1 MTARIAVIH
10 EVLSWISKSK
20 RLYQFSHKSYNL
32 AITKAKD
39 QIRPELKHLDPEIT
53 LELTSSFRTITVPS
67 LFAPRVMMGIITAKI
82 NEKED
87 FL

>member
-10 EVLSWISKSK
+10 EVLSWISKSVCINFPTN
-20 RLYQFSHKSYNL
+20 LTTL

-53 LELTSSFRTITVPS
+53 LELTSGFRTITVPS
-67 LFAPRVMMGIITAKI
+67 RFAPRVMMGIITAKI